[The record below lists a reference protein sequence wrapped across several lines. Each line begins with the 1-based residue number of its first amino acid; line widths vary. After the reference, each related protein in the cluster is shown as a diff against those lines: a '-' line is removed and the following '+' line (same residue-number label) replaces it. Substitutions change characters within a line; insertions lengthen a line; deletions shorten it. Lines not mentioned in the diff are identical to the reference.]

1 MARKNKH
8 TKYEINDGGFDG
20 SIAQEF
26 SLQRSADDPQYSD
39 FLYEKLSDLPLL
51 NLWDISLILG
61 RYIAF
66 DADMPEV
73 IESLIIDMDKYCE
86 AKDSGSMATA
96 LIKPFHDWSL
106 EQLLKSI
113 DVGEIQPEI
122 VGRSMDGK
130 INPKRTYVKED
141 SINEWL
147 LNRGIDPLFYDDE
160 ELAISYSIAWSRI
173 HDAIIAEKKLLTENL
188 ISSDISIPE
197 KTETSPLIDENA
209 RLREQIHQLLNQVQI
224 NKEARKAKIIK
235 NHGNAE
241 RFAQAREQILGAAL
255 AVVTK
260 WPEKCKNNSSA
271 KFEATKIAALIDEKS
286 LLYWEETGEP
296 PLSLEKMERLI
307 SKWINGDQIDSK

>member
-1 MARKNKH
+1 
-8 TKYEINDGGFDG
+8 
-20 SIAQEF
+20 
-26 SLQRSADDPQYSD
+26 
-39 FLYEKLSDLPLL
+39 
-51 NLWDISLILG
+51 
-61 RYIAF
+61 
-66 DADMPEV
+66 V

-160 ELAISYSIAWSRI
+160 ELAISYSIAWSRL

-188 ISSDISIPE
+188 VSSDILIPE
-197 KTETSPLIDENA
+197 KTESSPLIDENA

>member
-1 MARKNKH
+1 MTRKNKR
-8 TKYEINDGGFDG
+8 TKYGINDGGFDG

-26 SLQRSADDPQYSD
+26 SLPPSADDPQYSD
-39 FLYEKLSDLPLL
+39 YLYEKLSDLPLL

-61 RYIAF
+61 RFIAF

-73 IESLIIDMDKYCE
+73 IESLIIDIDKYCD
-86 AKDSGSMATA
+86 AKESGSMATA

-113 DVGEIQPEI
+113 DGGEIQPEI

-147 LNRGIDPLFYDDE
+147 LKRGINPLFYDDE

-188 ISSDISIPE
+188 VSSDISIPE
-197 KTETSPLIDENA
+197 KTESSPLIDENA

-241 RFAQAREQILGAAL
+241 RFAQAREQVLGAAL
-255 AVVTK
+255 AVIVQ
-260 WPEKCKNNSSA
+260 WPEKCKSNSSG
-271 KFEATKIAALIDEKS
+271 KFEATKIAGLIDEKS
-286 LLYWEETGEP
+286 LLFWEETGEP

-307 SKWINGDQIDSK
+307 SKWINGGHQ